1 MLRKGHDLAG
11 LPDGGIYAL
20 VLYQLRERVRIHVG
34 ALGAVEFPRGYYCY
48 VGSAQRALAARLR
61 RHLRRT
67 GKAVRWHI
75 DYLRRRTRAVG
86 VLAWEGD
93 SEAECVLSR
102 TVGELADATV
112 RRFGS
117 SDCSCPGH
125 LHYFAADP
133 AAALSALRMPGMR
146 TK

>member
-20 VLYQLRERVRIHVG
+20 VLYPPRERVRIRVG
-34 ALGAVEFPRGYYCY
+34 ALGVVEFPRGYYCY
-48 VGSAQRALAARLR
+48 VGSAQRALTARLR

-86 VLAWEGD
+86 VRVWEGD
-93 SEAECVLSR
+93 NKAECVLSR
-102 TVGELADATV
+102 AVGELADATV

-117 SDCSCPGH
+117 SDCACPGH
-125 LHYFAADP
+125 LHHFAADP
-133 AAALSALRMPGMR
+133 SAAMSALWMPGMR